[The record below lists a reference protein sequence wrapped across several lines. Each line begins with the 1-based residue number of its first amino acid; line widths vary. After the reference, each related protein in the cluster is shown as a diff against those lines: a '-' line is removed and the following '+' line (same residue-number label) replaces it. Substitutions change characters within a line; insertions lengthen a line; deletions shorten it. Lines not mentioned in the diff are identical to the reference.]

1 MAYTAF
7 ITRIK
12 NMRPHPNADRLQM
25 GECFGNTVI
34 VSMEYT
40 DNQLGVYFPS
50 DGQLSVAFA
59 EANNLLRKKD
69 ENGNNIGGYMDPDKR
84 NVTAI
89 KLRGEKSDGLFLPLT
104 SLESFG
110 DITTLKE
117 GDRIDTFNGHE
128 ICCKYIPKRNNRQG
142 RVSDGNRTRKRKV
155 PVAPLFNEHAD
166 TEQLAYNLGAFKWGD
181 EIEITLK
188 MHGTSQ
194 RTAYLPVFKGWK
206 CKNKFFDSLVKY
218 AGEKP
223 NLSPLVKK
231 YVETAIAH
239 ATPIYDWDSVS
250 GTRRTVLDNY
260 DGGFY
265 GSNEF
270 REQHSKFFEG
280 KLWKGE
286 EVFYEVVGFTHTG
299 APIMASCDNKK
310 LNDKDFIKQY
320 GNTTTFSYGC
330 YPDGE
335 PDVKILTTEVV
346 EASYEGTGTDFIK
359 TNGGTLTI
367 SHVRTIPKNQS
378 DIYVYRMTMTNEDG
392 DVVEYT
398 PDFMRYRCE
407 QMGVKTVPVL
417 WKGTI
422 PDYELLNS
430 EHLIEGEKPW
440 SAGDWIK
447 RVAERYYDGPDPI
460 GKTHVR
466 EGVVVRILNRP
477 KFCAY
482 KHKNWSFKALE
493 GIVKVEAEAPD
504 MEEAEEVVE

>member
-12 NMRPHPNADRLQM
+12 NLRQHPNADRLQM

-50 DGQLSVAFA
+50 DGQLSFAFA
-59 EANNLLRKKD
+59 SANNLLRKKD
-69 ENGNNIGGYMDPDKR
+69 ENGNNIGGYMDESKR

-89 KLRGEKSDGLFLPLT
+89 KLRGEKSDGLFLPLN

-117 GDRIDTFNGHE
+117 GDRIDNFNGHE
-128 ICCKYIPKRNNRQG
+128 ICCKYVPRRNHRQG
-142 RVSDGNRTRKRKV
+142 GVSQGNRTRKKKV
-155 PVAPLFNEHAD
+155 DVAPLFVEHAD
-166 TEQLAYNLGAFKWGD
+166 TEQLAYNLGAFKPGD

-194 RTAYLPVFKGWK
+194 RTGYLPIVDHYIAPGLAWDILYRRLLFKL
-206 CKNKFFDSLVKY
+206 F
-218 AGEKP
+218 KP
-223 NLSPLVKK
+223 TKK
-231 YVETAIAH
+231 MIEWAESKMEPV
-239 ATPIYDWDSVS
+239 YDWGYVS
-250 GTRRTVLDNY
+250 GTRRTVLENY
-260 DGGFY
+260 DGGYY

-286 EVFYEVVGFTHTG
+286 EIFYEVVGFTHTG
-299 APIMASCDNKK
+299 APIMSTADNKK
-310 LNDKDFIKQY
+310 LNDKEFVKQY
-320 GNTTTFSYGC
+320 GKTTTFSYGC
-330 YPDGE
+330 EATGKKAVPVIDETLGHG
-335 PDVKILTTEVV
+335 IAV
-346 EASYEGTGTDFIK
+346 ESA
-359 TNGGTLTI
+359 
-367 SHVRTIPKNQS
+367 PQS

-407 QMGVKTVPVL
+407 QMGVKTVPLLEKV
-417 WKGTI
+417 TI
-422 PDYELLNS
+422 PDVPSGKDYNNP
-430 EHLIEGEKPW
+430 GEWVKE
-440 SAGDWIK
+440 I
-447 RVAERYYDGPDPI
+447 AEQFYDGPDPI

-504 MEEAEEVVE
+504 MEEADDEQNEA